1 MWGGLGAALVGAGG
15 SIVGGLLGN
24 ASRSSPTD
32 HFADNAALQK
42 EFAQNGIRWKVAD
55 AKAAGLHPLA
65 ALGAQTA
72 SFTPGYVGDTGSA
85 NDYSFLADAGQ
96 QIGRAIDAKA
106 TAEERARNRV
116 YQEKANELTLE
127 NMQLQNDSIKMD
139 MVRQLARDAER
150 AVNTQQQVPAMPSFR
165 TRADGA
171 TIMPGQGDATTSS
184 LFKVKPPELVA
195 SHPETPYA
203 EAGSH
208 PEVKWARTALGGYTP
223 VRSEALEEALED
235 DWLGGLRYTIRN
247 SLGSATSSESF
258 APPRALL
265 PDHGKTGRYSW
276 MFDNYS
282 GDWYAFDHSAGVGRK
297 LVDTAIPFGR
307 MFRKTFF
314 DK

>member
-1 MWGGLGAALVGAGG
+1 MFSGIGSALVGAAG
-15 SIVGGLLGN
+15 SIAGGLIGN
-24 ASRSSPTD
+24 GFRSAPAD
-32 HFADNAALQK
+32 HYWDNAALQK

-85 NDYSFLADAGQ
+85 NDYSFLGEAGQ

-106 TAEERARNRV
+106 TAEERARNRA

-127 NMQLQNDSIKMD
+127 SMQLQNDAIKMD

-184 LFKVKPPELVA
+184 LFKVEPPELVA

-203 EAGSH
+203 ESGSH
-208 PEVKWARTALGGYTP
+208 PEIKWTRTALGGYAP
-223 VRSEALEEALED
+223 VRSQALEEALED
-235 DWLGGLRYTIRN
+235 DWLGGLRYNIRN
-247 SLGSATSSESF
+247 SVGSALSSESF
-258 APPRALL
+258 APPKALL
-265 PDHGKTGRYSW
+265 PDGGKSGRYFW
-276 MFDNYS
+276 MYDNFS
-282 GDWYAFDHSAGVGRK
+282 GDWYPFDRSAPISRK
-297 LVDTAIPFGR
+297 IKNVIPFSR
-307 MFRKTFF
+307 QF
-314 DK
+314 